1 MNIFMPVSSQ
11 KLSHWTV
18 TVQSGTIWSASCAFS
33 NPPSPVCPHKPQ
45 LWFMSFSFLKQA
57 IKNFLFFASRYYFP
71 FMLYP
76 ILLTASLE
84 LLKAQIWYHSP
95 TLKNKQKKLW
105 FRIPITACQTFPQIV
120 QFVSFLQTIKS
131 NEPEL
136 AFCKSEIAL
145 KLHFLFENL
154 YNFMF
159 Q

>member
-1 MNIFMPVSSQ
+1 
-11 KLSHWTV
+11 
-18 TVQSGTIWSASCAFS
+18 
-33 NPPSPVCPHKPQ
+33 
-45 LWFMSFSFLKQA
+45 
-57 IKNFLFFASRYYFP
+57 
-71 FMLYP
+71 MLYP

-120 QFVSFLQTIKS
+120 QFVSFLLTIKS